1 MERREKLLGAAWIAA
16 FLMALGA
23 VGAWA
28 SASGRSVSGIEGTND
43 GWIVGAVAV
52 AAGLLVYRARRRRE
66 CGLVMLAASLVSAGV
81 AAYDRSHLERVVD
94 GGPLVRAGWG
104 LNLVLLASVALG
116 VLGLLWLLQWQTMP
130 KRATEAAADGYARS
144 PSSTTWT

>member
-23 VGAWA
+23 IGTWV
-28 SASGRSVSGIEGTND
+28 SAPGRSVSGIDGTND

-52 AAGLLVYRARRRRE
+52 ATALLVYRVRGRRE

-81 AAYDRSHLERVVD
+81 SAYDRSHLERLVD
-94 GGPLVRAGWG
+94 GAALGPLVRVGWG
-104 LNLVLLASVALG
+104 LNLDLLASVGLG
-116 VLGLLWLLQWQTMP
+116 ILGLLWLLQWHTAP
-130 KRATEAAADGYARS
+130 ERTTAPAR
-144 PSSTTWT
+144 